1 MDIVSKNSDDKLK
14 QLIGESKLEMPFSD
28 FEDRLMSRINIE
40 VSNEK
45 AITKNIRLSWLFFGL
60 GTLFGIL
67 LTIILNP
74 TNAIMGIPL
83 SKFTIPLY
91 VIGAALFFLM
101 AEQLLNLTLN
111 LPSKYCSSSSVPLFL
126 LTMICLSSS

>member
-60 GTLFGIL
+60 GTLFGVL

-101 AEQLLNLTLN
+101 AEQLLKLTLN
-111 LPSKYCSSSSVPLFL
+111 HKKQH
-126 LTMICLSSS
+126 

>member
-28 FEDRLMSRINIE
+28 FEDRLMSRINSE

-74 TNAIMGIPL
+74 TNTIMGIPL
-83 SKFTIPLY
+83 SKFIIPLY
-91 VIGAALFFLM
+91 VTGATLFFLM
-101 AEQLLNLTLN
+101 AEQLLTLN
-111 LPSKYCSSSSVPLFL
+111 HKKQH
-126 LTMICLSSS
+126 